1 MEEEFGTGWRL
12 GAPLTE
18 SAVLSF
24 EASHGV
30 ELPEAYRKFVLNVAN
45 GALGPPFYS
54 LVPLGEPAWA
64 NSAYRVTSDSLKRP
78 FPLTAA
84 WIWEGNE
91 NLDDEKV
98 FGRIEEVGRAGI
110 LPLGT
115 DGDGMDYVLVV
126 MGEARGQV
134 WMLTGEGAL
143 PVARDFAA
151 WILRD
156 YFPDARWLLDNRP
169 RVTASG

>member
-1 MEEEFGTGWRL
+1 
-12 GAPLTE
+12 
-18 SAVLSF
+18 
-24 EASHGV
+24 
-30 ELPEAYRKFVLNVAN
+30 
-45 GALGPPFYS
+45 
-54 LVPLGEPAWA
+54 
-64 NSAYRVTSDSLKRP
+64 
-78 FPLTAA
+78 
-84 WIWEGNE
+84 
-91 NLDDEKV
+91 
-98 FGRIEEVGRAGI
+98 
-110 LPLGT
+110 
-115 DGDGMDYVLVV
+115 